1 MKTKILLGTSTVLML
16 AALYMVFIFAPD
28 TQPGIETNVV
38 QRIFYFHVPLAWI
51 AFLAFLIVFIASIIY
66 LRNREK
72 KWDSIASTSAEIGLV
87 FTTLF
92 LLTGSI
98 WAKPEWGVWWT
109 WDSRLT
115 SSLILW
121 LIYIAYFVI
130 RSYVS
135 EEGQRARFSSIIG
148 IIGFIDVP
156 IVVITI
162 FLWRTQHPTIE
173 AMDPR
178 VTATLMV
185 SIATFTILYL
195 LLFVFRLAMKQDE
208 DELNSLKALLRR

>member
-1 MKTKILLGTSTVLML
+1 MKIKILLGVSTILML
-16 AALYMVFIFAPD
+16 VALYMVFIFAP
-28 TQPGIETNVV
+28 ETESGVV
-38 QRIFYFHVPLAWI
+38 QRIFYFHIPLAWI
-51 AFLAFLIVFIASIIY
+51 AFLAFFIVFVASIMY
-66 LRNREK
+66 LWKRDM
-72 KWDSIASTSAEIGLV
+72 KWDAFASSSAEVGLV

-121 LIYIAYFVI
+121 LIYIAYFII
-130 RSYVS
+130 RSYIS
-135 EEGQRARFSSIIG
+135 EEGQRARFSSVIG

-162 FLWRTQHPTIE
+162 FLWRTAHPRIE

-185 SIATFTILYL
+185 SIATFTALYF
-195 LLFVFRLAMKQDE
+195 LLFALRLAIKQDE
-208 DELNSLKALLRR
+208 DKLNRLKAFLRR

>member
-1 MKTKILLGTSTVLML
+1 MKTRIMLGVSAVLML
-16 AALYMVFIFAPD
+16 VALYMVFIFAPD
-28 TQPGIETNVV
+28 TKPGLETNVV

-51 AFLAFLIVFIASIIY
+51 AFLSFFIVFIASIMY
-66 LRNREK
+66 LRKRDK
-72 KWDSIASTSAEIGLV
+72 KWDSIASVSAEIGLV

-121 LIYIAYFVI
+121 LIFIGYFII
-130 RSYVS
+130 RSYIS
-135 EEGQRARFSSIIG
+135 EEGQRARFSSVIG

-156 IVVITI
+156 IVVIAI
-162 FLWRTQHPTIE
+162 FLWRTAHPRIE

-185 SIATFTILYL
+185 SIAAFTALYL
-195 LLFVFRLAMKQDE
+195 LLLVQKFAVKQDE
-208 DELNSLKALLRR
+208 DELNKLKALSRG

>member
-1 MKTKILLGTSTVLML
+1 MKIKILLGVSTVLML
-16 AALYMVFIFAPD
+16 VALYMVFIFAP
-28 TQPGIETNVV
+28 ETESGVV
-38 QRIFYFHVPLAWI
+38 QRIFYFHIPLAWI
-51 AFLAFLIVFIASIIY
+51 AFLAFFIVFFASIMY
-66 LRNREK
+66 LWKRDI
-72 KWDSIASTSAEIGLV
+72 KWDAFASSSAEVGLV

-92 LLTGSI
+92 LITGSI

-121 LIYIAYFVI
+121 LIYIAYFII
-130 RSYVS
+130 RSYIS
-135 EEGQRARFSSIIG
+135 EEGQRARFSSVIG

-162 FLWRTQHPTIE
+162 FLWRTAHPRIE

-185 SIATFTILYL
+185 SIATFTALYF
-195 LLFVFRLAMKQDE
+195 LLFALRLAMKQDE
-208 DELNSLKALLRR
+208 DKLNRLKAFLRR

>member
-1 MKTKILLGTSTVLML
+1 MRNKILLLLASTLLML
-16 AALYMVFIFAPD
+16 AALYMVFIYAPD
-28 TQPGIETNVV
+28 TQSGVV

-51 AFLAFLIVFIASIIY
+51 AFLAFFVVFVASIMY
-66 LRNREK
+66 LRKRDK
-72 KWDSIASTSAEIGLV
+72 KWDFIASTSAEIGLV

-92 LLTGSI
+92 LATGSI

-121 LIYIAYFVI
+121 LIYVAYFII
-130 RSYVS
+130 RSYII
-135 EEGQRARFSSIIG
+135 EEGQRARFASVIG

-162 FLWRTQHPTIE
+162 FLWRTTHPRLE

-185 SIATFTILYL
+185 SIATFTLIYF
-195 LLFVFRLAMKQDE
+195 LLFALRLSMKQDE
-208 DELNSLKALLRR
+208 DALKSLKV

>member
-1 MKTKILLGTSTVLML
+1 MKIKILLGVSSVFML
-16 AALYMVFIFAPD
+16 VALYMVFIFAPD
-28 TQPGIETNVV
+28 TESGVV
-38 QRIFYFHVPLAWI
+38 QRIFYFHIPLAWI
-51 AFLAFLIVFIASIIY
+51 AFLAFFVVFGSSIMY
-66 LRNREK
+66 LWKRDK
-72 KWDSIASTSAEIGLV
+72 KWDAIASSSAEVGLV

-121 LIYIAYFVI
+121 LIYIAYFIV
-130 RSYVS
+130 RSYIS
-135 EEGQRARFSSIIG
+135 EEGQRARFSSVIG

-162 FLWRTQHPTIE
+162 FLWRTTHPRIE

-185 SIATFTILYL
+185 SIAAFTALYL
-195 LLFVFRLAMKQDE
+195 LLFAQRIAMKQDE
-208 DELNSLKALLRR
+208 DKLNKLKAFLRR

>member
-1 MKTKILLGTSTVLML
+1 MKTKILLGASTILML
-16 AALYMVFIFAPD
+16 VALYMVFIFAPD
-28 TQPGIETNVV
+28 TEPGSKQNVV

-51 AFLAFLIVFIASIIY
+51 AFLAFFVVFVASIIY
-66 LRNREK
+66 LRKRNK

-121 LIYIAYFVI
+121 LIYIAYFIV
-130 RSYVS
+130 RSYIS
-135 EEGQRARFSSIIG
+135 EDGQRARFSSVIG

-162 FLWRTQHPTIE
+162 FLWRTAHPQIE

-185 SIATFTILYL
+185 SIATFTALYL
-195 LLFVFRLAMKQDE
+195 LLFVQRFAMKQDE
-208 DELNSLKALLRR
+208 DELNRLKALLRG

>member
-1 MKTKILLGTSTVLML
+1 MKIKILLGVSTVLML
-16 AALYMVFIFAPD
+16 VALYMVFIFAP
-28 TQPGIETNVV
+28 ETESGVV
-38 QRIFYFHVPLAWI
+38 QRIFYFHIPLAWI
-51 AFLAFLIVFIASIIY
+51 AFLAFFIVFFASIMY
-66 LRNREK
+66 LWKRDI
-72 KWDSIASTSAEIGLV
+72 KWDAFASSSAEVGLV

-121 LIYIAYFVI
+121 LIYIAYFII
-130 RSYVS
+130 RSYMS
-135 EEGQRARFSSIIG
+135 EEGQRARFSSVIG

-162 FLWRTQHPTIE
+162 FLWRTAHPRIE

-185 SIATFTILYL
+185 SIATFTALYF
-195 LLFVFRLAMKQDE
+195 LLFALRLAMKQDE
-208 DELNSLKALLRR
+208 DKLNRLKAFLRR

>member
-1 MKTKILLGTSTVLML
+1 MKIKILLGVSTVLML
-16 AALYMVFIFAPD
+16 VARYMVFIFAP
-28 TQPGIETNVV
+28 ETESGVV
-38 QRIFYFHVPLAWI
+38 QRIFYFHIPLAWI
-51 AFLAFLIVFIASIIY
+51 AFLAFFVVFVASIMY
-66 LRNREK
+66 LWKRDI
-72 KWDSIASTSAEIGLV
+72 KWDAFASSSAEVGLV

-121 LIYIAYFVI
+121 LIYIAYFII
-130 RSYVS
+130 RSYIS
-135 EEGQRARFSSIIG
+135 EEGQRARFSSVIG

-162 FLWRTQHPTIE
+162 FLWRTAHPRIE

-185 SIATFTILYL
+185 SIATFTALYF
-195 LLFVFRLAMKQDE
+195 LLFALRLAMKQDE
-208 DELNSLKALLRR
+208 DKLNRLKAFLRR

>member
-1 MKTKILLGTSTVLML
+1 MKTKILLGISTVLML

-28 TQPGIETNVV
+28 TESGVV
-38 QRIFYFHVPLAWI
+38 QRIFYFHIPLAWI
-51 AFLAFLIVFIASIIY
+51 AFLAFFVVFVASIMY
-66 LRNREK
+66 LKTRNK
-72 KWDSIASTSAEIGLV
+72 KWDFIASTSAEIGLV

-92 LLTGSI
+92 LATGSI

-121 LIYIAYFVI
+121 LIYIAYFIV
-130 RSYVS
+130 RSYIS

-162 FLWRTQHPTIE
+162 FLWRTAHPRIE

-185 SIATFTILYL
+185 SIAAFTALYF
-195 LLFVFRLAMKQDE
+195 LLFSYRVLIKQDE
-208 DELNSLKALLRR
+208 DELNRLKAFLRG

>member
-16 AALYMVFIFAPD
+16 VALYMVFIFAPD

-121 LIYIAYFVI
+121 LIYIAYFII
-130 RSYVS
+130 RSYIS
-135 EEGQRARFSSIIG
+135 EEGQRARFSSVIG

-185 SIATFTILYL
+185 SIATFTVLYL
-195 LLFVFRLAMKQDE
+195 LLFVFRLAMKHDE

>member
-1 MKTKILLGTSTVLML
+1 MKIKILLGVSTVLML
-16 AALYMVFIFAPD
+16 VALYMVFIFAP
-28 TQPGIETNVV
+28 ETESGVV
-38 QRIFYFHVPLAWI
+38 QRIFYFHIPLAWI
-51 AFLAFLIVFIASIIY
+51 AFLAFFIVFFASIMY
-66 LRNREK
+66 LWKRDI
-72 KWDSIASTSAEIGLV
+72 KWDAFASSSAEVGLV

-121 LIYIAYFVI
+121 LIYIAYFII
-130 RSYVS
+130 RSYIS
-135 EEGQRARFSSIIG
+135 EEGQRARFSSVIG

-162 FLWRTQHPTIE
+162 FLWRTAHPRIE

-185 SIATFTILYL
+185 SIATFTALYF
-195 LLFVFRLAMKQDE
+195 LLFALRLAMKQDE
-208 DELNSLKALLRR
+208 DKLNRLKAFLRR

>member
-1 MKTKILLGTSTVLML
+1 MKIKILLGASTVLML
-16 AALYMVFIFAPD
+16 VALYMVFIFAP
-28 TQPGIETNVV
+28 ETESGVV
-38 QRIFYFHVPLAWI
+38 QRIFYFHIPLAWI
-51 AFLAFLIVFIASIIY
+51 AFLAFFIVFFASIMY
-66 LRNREK
+66 LWKRDI
-72 KWDSIASTSAEIGLV
+72 KWDAFASSSAEVGLV

-121 LIYIAYFVI
+121 LIYIAYFII
-130 RSYVS
+130 RSYIS
-135 EEGQRARFSSIIG
+135 EEGQRARFSSVIG

-162 FLWRTQHPTIE
+162 FLWRTAHPRIE

-185 SIATFTILYL
+185 SIATFTALYF
-195 LLFVFRLAMKQDE
+195 LLFAIRLAMKQDE
-208 DELNSLKALLRR
+208 DKLNRLKAFLRR

>member
-16 AALYMVFIFAPD
+16 GALYMVFIFAPD

-121 LIYIAYFVI
+121 LIYIAYFII
-130 RSYVS
+130 RSYIS
-135 EEGQRARFSSIIG
+135 EEGQRARFSSVIG

-185 SIATFTILYL
+185 SIATFTVLYL
-195 LLFVFRLAMKQDE
+195 LLFVFRLAMKHDE

>member
-1 MKTKILLGTSTVLML
+1 MKIKILLGVSTVLML
-16 AALYMVFIFAPD
+16 VALYMVFIFAP
-28 TQPGIETNVV
+28 ETESGVV
-38 QRIFYFHVPLAWI
+38 QRIFYFHIPLAWI
-51 AFLAFLIVFIASIIY
+51 AFLAFFVVFVASIMY
-66 LRNREK
+66 LWKRDI
-72 KWDSIASTSAEIGLV
+72 KWDAFASSSAEVGLV

-121 LIYIAYFVI
+121 LIYIAYFII
-130 RSYVS
+130 RSYIS
-135 EEGQRARFSSIIG
+135 EEGQRARFSSVIG

-162 FLWRTQHPTIE
+162 FLWRTAHPRIE

-185 SIATFTILYL
+185 SIATFTALYF
-195 LLFVFRLAMKQDE
+195 LLFALRLAMKQDE
-208 DELNSLKALLRR
+208 DKLNRLKAFLRR

>member
-1 MKTKILLGTSTVLML
+1 MKIKILLGVSTVLML
-16 AALYMVFIFAPD
+16 VALYMVFIFAP
-28 TQPGIETNVV
+28 ETESGVV
-38 QRIFYFHVPLAWI
+38 QRIFYFHIPLAWI
-51 AFLAFLIVFIASIIY
+51 AFLAFFVVFVASIMY
-66 LRNREK
+66 LWKRDI
-72 KWDSIASTSAEIGLV
+72 KWDAFASSSAEVGLV

-121 LIYIAYFVI
+121 LIYIAYFII
-130 RSYVS
+130 RSYIS
-135 EEGQRARFSSIIG
+135 EEGQRARFSSVIG

-162 FLWRTQHPTIE
+162 FLWRTAHPQIE
-173 AMDPR
+173 AMDAR

-185 SIATFTILYL
+185 SIAAFTALYL
-195 LLFVFRLAMKQDE
+195 LLFAQRIAMKQDE
-208 DELNSLKALLRR
+208 DKLNKLKAFLRR

>member
-1 MKTKILLGTSTVLML
+1 MKIKVLLGISTVLML
-16 AALYMVFIFAPD
+16 VALYMVFIFAPD
-28 TQPGIETNVV
+28 TASGIV
-38 QRIFYFHVPLAWI
+38 QRIFYFHIPLAWI
-51 AFLAFLIVFIASIIY
+51 AFLAFFIVFGCSIMYLQKRDQKWDVIAS
-66 LRNREK
+66 
-72 KWDSIASTSAEIGLV
+72 SSAEVGLV

-92 LLTGSI
+92 LITGSI

-121 LIYIAYFVI
+121 LIYIAYFII
-130 RSYVS
+130 RSYIS
-135 EEGQRARFSSIIG
+135 EEGQRARFSSVIG

-162 FLWRTQHPTIE
+162 FLWRTTHPRIE

-185 SIATFTILYL
+185 SIAAFTALYL
-195 LLFVFRLAMKQDE
+195 LLFAQRIEMKKDE
-208 DELNSLKALLRR
+208 DKFNKLKASLRG

>member
-1 MKTKILLGTSTVLML
+1 MKTKILLGASTILML

-28 TQPGIETNVV
+28 TEPGLETNVV

-51 AFLAFLIVFIASIIY
+51 AFLAFFVVFIASIMY
-66 LRNREK
+66 LRKRNK
-72 KWDSIASTSAEIGLV
+72 KWDDIASTSAEIGLV

-92 LLTGSI
+92 LITGSI

-130 RSYVS
+130 RSYIS
-135 EEGQRARFSSIIG
+135 EEGQRARFSSVIG

-162 FLWRTQHPTIE
+162 FLWRTTHPQIE

-178 VTATLMV
+178 VTATLMI
-185 SIATFTILYL
+185 SIATFTAVYL
-195 LLFVFRLAMKQDE
+195 LLFAQRLAMKQDE
-208 DELNSLKALLRR
+208 DELNGLKALLRR

>member
-1 MKTKILLGTSTVLML
+1 MKTKILLGISTVLML

-28 TQPGIETNVV
+28 TEPGLETNVV

-51 AFLAFLIVFIASIIY
+51 AFLAFFVVFIASIMY
-66 LRNREK
+66 LRKRDK
-72 KWDSIASTSAEIGLV
+72 KWDSIASASAEIGLV

-121 LIYIAYFVI
+121 LIFIAYFII
-130 RSYVS
+130 RSYIS
-135 EEGQRARFSSIIG
+135 EEGQRARFSSVIG

-162 FLWRTQHPTIE
+162 FLWRTAHPRIE

-185 SIATFTILYL
+185 SIAAFTALYF
-195 LLFVFRLAMKQDE
+195 LLFVQRLAMKQDE
-208 DELNSLKALLRR
+208 DKLNKLKASSRR